1 MSSIRSIL
9 PLAALL
15 AMAALP
21 LRSATSTE
29 AEYVGGTAKGIP
41 LNAIGSLSFD
51 DSKELRFQ
59 YGKSV
64 FRLPY
69 TSITA
74 TDVATRGHFYHVL
87 GHIPVPRLFTRGGPQ
102 IFSIRYKD
110 ATGNGTASFEM
121 SSKAIPATREAL
133 AARLEPQ
140 SGALAAAPAPGNQPE
155 AWWGDHVWKTTRN
168 RSTWPGD
175 KDPAA
180 TTATGTK

>member
-21 LRSATSTE
+21 LRSAPSTE

-41 LNAIGSLSFD
+41 LNASGSLSFED
-51 DSKELRFQ
+51 NKELRFQ

-74 TDVATRGHFYHVL
+74 TDVTSRAHSYRVL
-87 GHIPVPRLFTRGGPQ
+87 GHIPVPRLFTHGGPQ
-102 IFSIRYKD
+102 IFSIRYTD
-110 ATGNGTASFEM
+110 ATGGNGTASFEM
-121 SSKAIPATREAL
+121 AAKAIPATREAL

-140 SGALAAAPAPGNQPE
+140 SGALAAAPASGQPE

-168 RSTWPGD
+168 RSTWPT
-175 KDPAA
+175 DP
-180 TTATGTK
+180 TTTPTGTK

>member
-29 AEYVGGTAKGIP
+29 AEYVGGTAKGVP
-41 LNAIGSLSFD
+41 LNAIGSLSFED
-51 DSKELRFQ
+51 GKELRFQ

-69 TSITA
+69 ASITG
-74 TDVATRGHFYHVL
+74 TDVASRGRYYHVL
-87 GHIPVPRLFTRGGPQ
+87 GHIPVPRLFTHGGPQ
-102 IFSIRYKD
+102 IYSIRFKD
-110 ATGNGTASFEM
+110 ASGSVGTASFEM
-121 SSKAIPATREAL
+121 AAKAIPATREAL
-133 AARLEPQ
+133 AARQEPQ
-140 SGALAAAPAPGNQPE
+140 SGALAAAPGSSPQD

-175 KDPAA
+175 PAA
-180 TTATGTK
+180 TTGTK

>member
-15 AMAALP
+15 VMAAIP
-21 LRSATSTE
+21 LRSATGTE

-41 LNAIGSLSFD
+41 INAVGSLSFED
-51 DSKELRFQ
+51 GKELRFQ

-69 TSITA
+69 AAITA
-74 TDVATRGHFYHVL
+74 TDVTSRGHFYHVL
-87 GHIPVPRLFTRGGPQ
+87 GHIPVPRLFARGGPQ

-110 ATGNGTASFEM
+110 ATGGNGTASFEM
-121 SSKAIPATREAL
+121 ASKAIPATREAL

-140 SGALAAAPAPGNQPE
+140 SGALAANPASAQPE
-155 AWWGDHVWKTTRN
+155 VWWGDRVWKTTRN
-168 RSTWPGD
+168 RSTWPTD
-175 KDPAA
+175 RDAA
-180 TTATGTK
+180 TTPAGTK

>member
-15 AMAALP
+15 TMAATP
-21 LRSATSTE
+21 LRSAPSTE

-41 LNAIGSLSFD
+41 LNAAGSLSFED
-51 DSKELRFQ
+51 GKELRFQ

-69 TSITA
+69 ASITA
-74 TDVATRGHFYHVL
+74 TDVASRGHFYRVL

-110 ATGNGTASFEM
+110 ASGNGTVSFEI

-140 SGALAAAPAPGNQPE
+140 SGALAAAPASGQGE
-155 AWWGDHVWKTTRN
+155 VWWGDHVWKTTRN
-168 RSTWPGD
+168 RSTWPSER
-175 KDPAA
+175 DPA
-180 TTATGTK
+180 TTTTGTK

>member
-9 PLAALL
+9 PVAALL
-15 AMAALP
+15 AMAATP
-21 LRSATSTE
+21 LRSAPTTE

-64 FRLPY
+64 FQLPY
-69 TSITA
+69 ASITA
-74 TDVATRGHFYHVL
+74 TDVTSRGHFYHVL
-87 GHIPVPRLFTRGGPQ
+87 GHIPVPRLFSRGGPQ

-110 ATGNGTASFEM
+110 ASGGNATASFEM
-121 SSKAIPATREAL
+121 AAKAIPATREAL
-133 AARLEPQ
+133 AARQEPQ
-140 SGALAAAPAPGNQPE
+140 SGALASAPASGQPE

-175 KDPAA
+175 TTPA
-180 TTATGTK
+180 GTK